1 MSREEITERVTNVFR
16 EVFNDDA
23 LVLTDETTAAD
34 VPGWDSLRHITLM
47 EEVEDE
53 MGITFSMLEIN
64 SMKNVGEMFDII
76 QARAK

>member
-1 MSREEITERVTNVFR
+1 MSREEVVERVR
-16 EVFNDDA
+16 DVFNDDA

-64 SMKNVGEMFDII
+64 CMKNVGEMFDII

>member
-1 MSREEITERVTNVFR
+1 MSREEVVERVTNVFR
-16 EVFNDDA
+16 DVFNDDA

-64 SMKNVGEMFDII
+64 CMKNVGEMFDII

>member
-1 MSREEITERVTNVFR
+1 MSREEIIERVTNVFR
-16 EVFNDDA
+16 DVFHDDT
-23 LVLTDETTAAD
+23 LILTDETTAAD

-53 MGITFSMLEIN
+53 MDIHFSMLEIN
-64 SMKNVGEMFDII
+64 QMKNVGEMFDII